1 VAVLD
6 ALRSF
11 TFGKVKKN
19 NKRAV
24 KVPAPGKLKLAQT
37 KEVKGARKRADA
49 KAKVKLPVRPS
60 GKAKRRLTE
69 RGRAKVEAEVTYTP
83 TGAGPNIVANADTKA
98 LKLIKR
104 R

>member
-1 VAVLD
+1 VSSYDRHPSCSRFRVLGFSD
-6 ALRSF
+6 
-11 TFGKVKKN
+11 
-19 NKRAV
+19 
-24 KVPAPGKLKLAQT
+24 Q
-37 KEVKGARKRADA
+37 RADA
-49 KAKVKLPVRPS
+49 KGKVKLPVRPS

>member
-1 VAVLD
+1 VSSYDRHPSCSPFACWG
-6 ALRSF
+6 SP
-11 TFGKVKKN
+11 TN
-19 NKRAV
+19 S
-24 KVPAPGKLKLAQT
+24 
-37 KEVKGARKRADA
+37 ADA
-49 KAKVKLPVRPS
+49 KGKVKLPVRPS

-83 TGAGPNIVANADTKA
+83 TGGDPNVVANTDTKA